1 MATLNIYMRGEL
13 VGFAAV
19 ISWVAVVQGGVSGC
33 GLHFAVM
40 LVHTHQ
46 WCQVASSIAKFGK
59 IGIPLAKFDFEFL
72 VYLANFD
79 HNLDT
84 FGEI

>member
-1 MATLNIYMRGEL
+1 MRGEL

-46 WCQVASSIAKFGK
+46 CCQVASSIAKFGQIGK
-59 IGIPLAKFDFEFL
+59 ILTLGFL
-72 VYLANFD
+72 SV
-79 HNLDT
+79 
-84 FGEI
+84 FGDL